1 MRVLGNLRVN
11 TKFGIILALSAVAVV
26 VAVAVA
32 SVVLHDRMISDRA
45 AQLAAVVDNAES
57 YAQSLEDEV
66 TAGHMT
72 RDAAVARFIQT
83 VRPMRFAGGSGY
95 LIMARMNGVF
105 LLNAAVPKLE
115 GTIGGL
121 DAKGKPIVMQFINV
135 VKDKEQGL
143 LRYEFPK
150 PDQTQPL
157 PKLSF
162 IKRFRPWDV
171 MLSTGVWIDD
181 IENDYKAIRWKL
193 ILAGFGILAVSS
205 AVAFLVGRD
214 IVRPLGTLKTRMV
227 AIADGDLAINVP
239 EVRRRD
245 EIGGMAG
252 ALETFRRKA
261 VALKD
266 LQTEQ
271 DGLKAAAEAE
281 KRTTMLALANGFEAQ
296 LKDIVLG
303 LAGAAGRMQTTAR
316 SMTGT
321 ATKAQQR
328 TTAVSSAATA
338 VSANV
343 EAVAAAAEEL
353 SASSQEIGRQV
364 VQAAEVARKAV
375 EESTRTNLQVAT
387 LSETAQ
393 QIDEVVDLINSIAGQ
408 TNLLALNAT
417 IEAAR
422 AGESGKGFAVVASE
436 VKSLASQT
444 ARATENIRS
453 KIQAVQSQS
462 EQAVMAIR
470 AIAGTIHGLNEVSTA
485 IAAAVEEQS
494 AATGEITRNIQS
506 AAEETQGVSVHI
518 DAMGDAA
525 AEAGASA
532 DEVLAAADA
541 LAGQADA
548 LGGEVS
554 GFLARIRAA

>member
-1 MRVLGNLRVN
+1 
-11 TKFGIILALSAVAVV
+11 
-26 VAVAVA
+26 
-32 SVVLHDRMISDRA
+32 
-45 AQLAAVVDNAES
+45 
-57 YAQSLEDEV
+57 
-66 TAGHMT
+66 
-72 RDAAVARFIQT
+72 
-83 VRPMRFAGGSGY
+83 
-95 LIMARMNGVF
+95 
-105 LLNAAVPKLE
+105 
-115 GTIGGL
+115 
-121 DAKGKPIVMQFINV
+121 
-135 VKDKEQGL
+135 
-143 LRYEFPK
+143 
-150 PDQTQPL
+150 
-157 PKLSF
+157 
-162 IKRFRPWDV
+162 
-171 MLSTGVWIDD
+171 MLSTGIWIDD
-181 IENDYKAIRWKL
+181 IENDYNAIRWKL

-205 AVAFLVGRD
+205 AVAFLIGRD

-227 AIADGDLAINVP
+227 AIADGDLAIDVP

-261 VALKD
+261 VALKE
-266 LQTEQ
+266 LQTEAGQ
-271 DGLKAAAEAE
+271 SEGGRRGWKSEMRCWHWRAVS
-281 KRTTMLALANGFEAQ
+281 RPSS
-296 LKDIVLG
+296 KDIVLG

-321 ATKAQQR
+321 VTNTQQR
-328 TTAVSSAATA
+328 TTRFLRRRPRFRRTWTRSPPRQRNCRRRARRSAAR
-338 VSANV
+338 SCRPRR
-343 EAVAAAAEEL
+343 
-353 SASSQEIGRQV
+353 SPKRRW
-364 VQAAEVARKAV
+364 RKV
-375 EESTRTNLQVAT
+375 TRTNVQVAT

-393 QIDEVVDLINSIAGQ
+393 QIDEVVDLINSIASQ

-462 EQAVMAIR
+462 EQAVTAIR
-470 AIAGTIHGLNEVSTA
+470 AIAGTIHGLNEVSAA

-494 AATGEITRNIQS
+494 AATSEITRNIQS

-525 AEAGASA
+525 AQTGASA
-532 DEVLAAADA
+532 NEVLAAADA
-541 LAGQADA
+541 MAGQADA
-548 LGGEVS
+548 LGSEVN

>member
-1 MRVLGNLRVN
+1 MKVLGNLPVN
-11 TKFGIILALSAVAVV
+11 TKFGIILALSAAAVV
-26 VAVAVA
+26 VAVVVA
-32 SVVLHDRMISDRA
+32 SVVLHDRMMSDRA

-72 RDAAVARFIQT
+72 RDAAIARFIQA

-95 LIMARMNGVF
+95 LIMAHMNGIF

-115 GTIGGL
+115 GTFGGL
-121 DAKGKPIVMQFINV
+121 DATGKPIVMQFINV
-135 VKDKEQGL
+135 VKDKDQGL
-143 LRYEFPK
+143 LHYDFPK
-150 PDQTQPL
+150 PNQTQPS
-157 PKLSF
+157 PKLSV
-162 IKRFRPWDV
+162 IRRFRPWDV
-171 MLSTGVWIDD
+171 MLSTGVYIDD
-181 IENDYKAIRWKL
+181 IETDYNAIRWKL
-193 ILAGFGILAVSS
+193 MLVGFGILAVSS
-205 AVAFLVGRD
+205 AVAFLIGRD
-214 IVRPLGTLKTRMV
+214 IVRPLGALKTRMV
-227 AIADGDLAINVP
+227 AIADGDLAIDVP

-281 KRTTMLALANGFEAQ
+281 KRATMLALANSFEAQ

-303 LAGAAGRMQTTAR
+303 LTGAAGRMQTTAR

-321 ATKAQQR
+321 AVNTQQR
-328 TTAVSSAATA
+328 TTAVASAATA

-343 EAVAAAAEEL
+343 DAVAAAAEEL

-375 EESTRTNLQVAT
+375 EESTRTNAQVAT

-422 AGESGKGFAVVASE
+422 AGEFGKGFAVVASE

-462 EQAVMAIR
+462 EQAVTAIR
-470 AIAGTIHGLNEVSTA
+470 AIAGTIHGLNEVSAA

-518 DAMGDAA
+518 DAMGNAA
-525 AEAGASA
+525 AQAGASA
-532 DEVLAAADA
+532 NEVLAAADA

>member
-26 VAVAVA
+26 VAVVVA

-57 YAQSLEDEV
+57 YAQSLEEEV

-72 RDAAVARFIQT
+72 RDAAIERFIQS

-95 LIMARMNGVF
+95 LMVARMNGIF

-115 GTIGGL
+115 GTVGGL
-121 DAKGKPIVMQFINV
+121 DATGKPIVMQFINV
-135 VKDKEQGL
+135 VKDKDQGL
-143 LRYEFPK
+143 LRYDFPK
-150 PDQTQPL
+150 PNQTQPS

-162 IKRFRPWDV
+162 IRRFRPWNV
-171 MLSTGVWIDD
+171 MLSTGVYIDD
-181 IENDYKAIRWKL
+181 IETDYQAIRWKL
-193 ILAGFGILAVSS
+193 MLVGFGILAVSS
-205 AVAFLVGRD
+205 AVAFLIGRD

-227 AIADGDLAINVP
+227 AIADGDLAIDVP

-281 KRTTMLALANGFEAQ
+281 KRATMLVLANSFEAQ

-303 LAGAAGRMQTTAR
+303 LTAAAGRMQTTAR

-321 ATKAQQR
+321 AVNTQQR

-338 VSANV
+338 VSANAD
-343 EAVAAAAEEL
+343 AVAAAAEEL
-353 SASSQEIGRQV
+353 SASSHEIGRQV

-375 EESTRTNLQVAT
+375 EESTRTNVQVAT

-393 QIDEVVDLINSIAGQ
+393 QIDDVVDLINSIAGQ

-422 AGESGKGFAVVASE
+422 AGEAGKGFAVVASE

-462 EQAVMAIR
+462 EQAVTAIR
-470 AIAGTIHGLNEVSTA
+470 AIAGTIHGLNEVSAA

-525 AEAGASA
+525 AQAGTSA
-532 DEVLAAADA
+532 NEVLAAADA